1 MEERGLM
8 AKEMAWNGRGG
19 TMELRGTN
27 TSNEKESVRLRAKT
41 NKLPPLEGGSRS
53 NSAPDVD
60 IANKTLDGGDGRAE
74 ATVMNAISKAR
85 SKQNKAKK
93 ASKAEMNLFQ
103 SPFAQPLLKE
113 GELQKAMSPG

>member
-1 MEERGLM
+1 M

-19 TMELRGTN
+19 TMELRGAN
-27 TSNEKESVRLRAKT
+27 ASNEKESVRLRGKT
-41 NKLPPLEGGSRS
+41 NKLPPLEGGTGSRS
-53 NSAPDVD
+53 NSAPDAD
-60 IANKTLDGGDGRAE
+60 IANKTLGDGGDGRAE
-74 ATVMNAISKAR
+74 TTVMNAISKAR

-93 ASKAEMNLFQ
+93 ASKTEMNLFQ